1 MSKTIAQNKK
11 AWHDYEILEKFEA
24 GISLKGSEVKSIR
37 LGKINLKDSYV
48 RILKGEAYLI
58 GAHIS
63 YPQSENPLFRPEE
76 KRDRKLLLH
85 KKEIDKLAGKV
96 SQDGLT
102 IVALRVYFNSKNLA
116 KVQIA
121 LARGKNIHDKRETLK
136 KREADKEA
144 RAAMKKYI

>member
-1 MSKTIAQNKK
+1 MSKAIAQNKK

-63 YPQSENPLFRPEE
+63 YPQSANPLFRPEE

>member
-63 YPQSENPLFRPEE
+63 YPQSANPLFRPEE